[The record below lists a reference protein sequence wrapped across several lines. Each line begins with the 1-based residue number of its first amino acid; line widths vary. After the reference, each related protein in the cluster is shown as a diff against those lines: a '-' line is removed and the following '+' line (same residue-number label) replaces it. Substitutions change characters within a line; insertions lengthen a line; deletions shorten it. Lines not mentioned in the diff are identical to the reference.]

1 MNKKLFFLGMLVMVL
16 AFGMVVVGC
25 EDETDRSVSPSFVF
39 SVHANS
45 WNTATPTTG
54 EVKVRFSGDGGLDK
68 DGNSR
73 DFSVTPSDLSWVT
86 VDKFELYFSGT
97 GDRTVSIT
105 SVVLEPFNNT
115 NIDAKLTLTRS
126 AVPEGSATRTASVY
140 LTIPSDFSSKYE
152 VSWGNNK
159 TFQF

>member
-1 MNKKLFFLGMLVMVL
+1 MNKKLFFLGMLVLVL
-16 AFGMVVVGC
+16 VFGMTVVGC
-25 EDETDRSVSPSFVF
+25 EDERDRSVSPLFVL
-39 SVHANS
+39 SVYGDS

-54 EVKVRFSGDGGLDK
+54 EVKVRFSGSGGLDK

-73 DFSVTPSDLSWVT
+73 DFSVTPIDLSWVT

-105 SVVLEPFNNT
+105 SIVLEPYNDT

-126 AVPEGSATRTASVY
+126 AVPEGSATRTATVS

-152 VSWGNNK
+152 VSWDNK